1 MQEGKACSFDV
12 VVVGAGIAGC
22 TAARELARY
31 DLSICVLEA
40 GNDIACGATRANS
53 AIVHAGFD
61 PSPGTLKA
69 RFNVEGSKA
78 YPRWCDELGVQF
90 RRNGSM
96 VLAFDDEGRLKL
108 EELVRRADA
117 NGVEGVRIVSGN
129 RAREMEPNVSPE
141 VACALVAP
149 TGGIVDPYGF
159 AFAAAENACGN
170 SVRFLFNHRVEHIV
184 RVGGGFIIE
193 VAGERFFARA
203 VVNAAGLFADE
214 INNMV
219 SGKRFSITPR
229 RGEYYLYDT
238 EYATTFEHTM
248 FQVPGPLGKGVLVTP
263 TIHGNMLIGPNSV
276 SQASKTDLSTTQE
289 GLADIVERARR
300 TWPAASPR
308 GAITNFAGLRAAG
321 ESGDFV
327 IGEAADAPGFFN
339 IACFESP
346 GLTSAPAVATFIAS
360 QVAARLGAGGN
371 PSFNPRR
378 APQLPFTAMTD
389 EQRERAIASDPAFGH
404 VVCRCC
410 EVTEAEVVRALRGPL
425 PVLSLDAIKWRTGA
439 TMGRCHGGFCSP
451 ELVEIMSRE
460 LGCAPDAINKRLAG
474 SRMIASARA
483 DYVELA
489 REGGNPSK
497 GKAREEA
504 GARYAASDA
513 RRSEL
518 GAPARIEDSFDVVV
532 IGGGAAGM
540 AAAASAR
547 RAGVARVAM
556 VDREERPGGVL
567 RQCVHNGFGLH
578 RMKAELTGPEYAAQ
592 EEQAV
597 IDVGVTC
604 EYGVS
609 VLRID
614 DEGAGKLVVGTR
626 FGAELFLHAKAVVL
640 ATGSRE
646 RGLGALGI
654 AGARPSGVYTA
665 GCAQNFMNLQGLVP
679 GSTAVV
685 LGSGDIGLIMA
696 RRMSLSGIRVL
707 GVYEIMPFS
716 SGLRR
721 NIVQCLDDFGIP
733 LHLSRTVVRLEGETR
748 LNAVVVA
755 DVDPSTRRPIEGTEE
770 RIPCDTLVLSC
781 GLIPENEVAK
791 TAGVALSP
799 ITGGAVVDERL
810 ATSVP
815 GVFACGNALH
825 VHDLADFASEEG
837 ERAGASAA
845 AFARGD
851 AEGTTHAAGVPGES
865 SIEVVAG
872 EGVRYVVPQVISR
885 DAEGPVTLSFRVSDV
900 IEGVRFEVRS
910 CDDAGAGE
918 VLARARD
925 MVAVP
930 AEMRRMKVDAES
942 LAECSRIVVSAVSG
956 LAGRQAPAAEGGA
969 R

>member
-61 PSPGTLKA
+61 PAPGTLKA

-78 YPRWCDELGVQF
+78 YLRWCDELGVQF

-117 NGVEGVRIVSGN
+117 NGVEGVRIVSGG

-170 SVRFLFNHRVEHIV
+170 GVRFQFNHRVERIV
-184 RVGGGFIIE
+184 RADGGFRVE
-193 VAGERFFARA
+193 ASGERFFARA

-214 INNMV
+214 MNNMV

-238 EYATTFEHTM
+238 EYATMFEHTM

-289 GLADIVERARR
+289 GLADIVERARHI
-300 TWPAASPR
+300 WPAASPR

-360 QVAARLGAGGN
+360 QVAARLGADGN

-410 EVTEAEVVRALRGPL
+410 EVTEAEVVRALHGPL

-489 REGGNPSK
+489 REGGGSSK
-497 GKAREEA
+497 GEAPEEA
-504 GARYAASDA
+504 DV

-547 RAGVARVAM
+547 RAGAARVAM

-810 ATSVP
+810 ATSVL

-851 AEGTTHAAGVPGES
+851 TSAATRTKGVLGES

-872 EGVRYVVPQVISR
+872 EGLRYVVPQVISR

-956 LAGRQAPAAEGGA
+956 LAGRQVPAAEGGA

>member
-61 PSPGTLKA
+61 PAPGTLKA

-141 VACALVAP
+141 AACALVAP

-170 SVRFLFNHRVEHIV
+170 GVRFLFNHRVEHIV

-193 VAGERFFARA
+193 VAGERFSARA

-300 TWPAASPR
+300 TWPAASPH

-410 EVTEAEVVRALRGPL
+410 EVTEAEVVRALHGPL

-460 LGCAPDAINKRLAG
+460 LGCAPDAIDKRLAG

-483 DYVELA
+483 DYVKLA
-489 REGGNPSK
+489 REGGGLAK
-497 GKAREEA
+497 GVLHEEA
-504 GARYAASDA
+504 DV

-547 RAGVARVAM
+547 RAGAARVAM

-851 AEGTTHAAGVPGES
+851 AEGATHAAGVPGES
-865 SIEVVAG
+865 PIEVVAG

-956 LAGRQAPAAEGGA
+956 LAGRQVPAVEGGA